1 MRWIRLLWI
10 LAFLLPLSFFADRLC
25 YINVVDPSYHALLWM
40 HERLGYLF
48 IGLALVSAAAAL
60 LRFARIQGQIR
71 SLMTLRAV
79 VPHELERTFRAAA
92 SALGLRRLDIVY
104 VRVPMVFCFTVFGG
118 RVVLS
123 EGFVNLLEP
132 EELPLVALHEA
143 VHIRSADP
151 AKALLWHLFFAA
163 LIVPGFDA
171 IEDLLY
177 QRRERGVD
185 RFVSRAEERRYGALL
200 NRFNAPMCLGTPA
213 AAFRRMAPV
222 RAQLS
227 VRPLL
232 SAALPASLLGLLL
245 LSHMLVLRNLPYLQT
260 HHC

>member
-1 MRWIRLLWI
+1 MRWIRLLWV
-10 LAFLLPLSFFADRLC
+10 LVFLLPLGFFADRLC

-60 LRFARIQGQIR
+60 LRFARIQGQLR
-71 SLMTLRAV
+71 SLTTLRAV
-79 VPHELERTFRAAA
+79 VPHEIERAFSAAA
-92 SALGLRRLDIVY
+92 STVGLRRLDIVY
-104 VRVPMVFCFTVFGG
+104 VHVPMVFCFTVFGG
-118 RVVLS
+118 RIVLS
-123 EGFVNLLEP
+123 QGFVDVIAT

-143 VHIRSADP
+143 VHIRFADP

-163 LIVPGFDA
+163 LIVPGFET

-185 RFVSRAEERRYGALL
+185 RFVSRVDERRYGALL
-200 NRFNAPMCLGTPA
+200 DRFNASTCLGTPA
-213 AAFRRMAPV
+213 AAFRSTAPV
-222 RAQLS
+222 RVQRS